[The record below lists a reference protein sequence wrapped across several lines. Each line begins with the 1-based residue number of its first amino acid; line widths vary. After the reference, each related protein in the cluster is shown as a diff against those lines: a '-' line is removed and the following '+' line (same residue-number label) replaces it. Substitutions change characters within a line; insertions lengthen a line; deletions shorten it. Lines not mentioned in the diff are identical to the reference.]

1 MEHQLVSEPKDDV
14 RLILCFHSLT
24 ICCTI
29 KHVDVAELHN
39 VENNRGDQPDPHDL
53 KIKLLRLVENLTQ

>member
-1 MEHQLVSEPKDDV
+1 MKHQLVSEPKDTV

-29 KHVDVAELHN
+29 EHVDMAELHN
-39 VENNRGDQPDPHDL
+39 VENNGGDQPDPDL
-53 KIKLLRLVENLTQ
+53 EIRNLRPVENLT